1 MAQTVGAKGEVR
13 VEQPDRVQR
22 TIARRSAESRAT
34 IPDVELTAEVQLPA
48 DAPDPTTAA
57 LVRACALALKDV
69 PRANGSY
76 RDGAFELYSRINIGV
91 VIAGEDTYAIPTV
104 LDADQ
109 KSVNEIA
116 AELERLATRAVAGE
130 LSAPELAGATFTLWH
145 PGADGVASATPVIVP
160 SQAAALAAGA
170 VREVALVRHGAAQPA
185 RAMTLTLACDHR
197 ILYGTPASRFLG
209 RIKTLIQEGTL

>member
-13 VEQPDRVQR
+13 IEQPDRVQR

-34 IPDVELTAEVQLPA
+34 IPDVELTAEAQLPA
-48 DAPDPTTAA
+48 DSPDPTTAA

-91 VIAGEDTYAIPTV
+91 VITAEDTYAIPTV

-109 KSVNEIA
+109 KSVGELNS
-116 AELERLATRAVAGE
+116 ELERLAARAVAGE

-145 PGADGVASATPVIVP
+145 PGSEGVASATPVIVP

-170 VREVALVRHGAAQPA
+170 VREVAVVRQGAAQPA

-197 ILYGTPASRFLG
+197 ILYGTLASRFLG
-209 RIKTLIQEGTL
+209 RIKTLIQEGTQ